1 MPCAWFAYLIK
12 GVWHIMGHLNLNE
25 LPSAFNYFNSPFGN
39 LFTHPLQT
47 FDKNAYSLLTN

>member
-1 MPCAWFAYLIK
+1 
-12 GVWHIMGHLNLNE
+12 MGHLNLNE

-47 FDKNAYSLLTN
+47 FDNNAYGLLTN